1 MKKTISWLLVA
12 QSIALLFGILFF
24 DSVREEL
31 EPALIRQG
39 QEIGRHQLIEE
50 LRDARVPIP
59 EDIQVSRDKDALI
72 SPGIVSFGQN
82 VTLLLPAALFQMIAI
97 VLATRCLVLQSCR
110 TSEELSA
117 TATNQAEQDGTGQ
130 PATRP
135 ESKSEGGDKPQPEAE
150 GRSR

>member
-59 EDIQVSRDKDALI
+59 EDIQVSRDKD
-72 SPGIVSFGQN
+72 V
-82 VTLLLPAALFQMIAI
+82 
-97 VLATRCLVLQSCR
+97 
-110 TSEELSA
+110 
-117 TATNQAEQDGTGQ
+117 
-130 PATRP
+130 
-135 ESKSEGGDKPQPEAE
+135 
-150 GRSR
+150 